1 MENSS
6 SDPIALKRWG
16 LVNQVLE
23 LLRRHWPLSAALEH
37 TVASSPLHLDDGS
50 SITVSKRTLED
61 WYYKFQKGGFDSL
74 RPKARKD
81 RGKPRRLSLE
91 QQQRVLDQ
99 VRAFPGLHVKLLYRQ
114 WKQSD
119 PTLPALAS
127 IYRWL
132 EQNQL
137 DAHGRRYLL
146 RHSASGP
153 TKSFEAPAVNELWMV
168 DFSPG
173 PFLPTTPKATATHL
187 CLLIDDHSRL
197 IPFAAY
203 GLHADT
209 QAFLRCLREAIKR
222 RGLPRKLYTD
232 QGGPFINDHV
242 KVVCANLGIRLLHAK
257 PYHAWSKGKVERMFR
272 TLQQDFEAALRLP
285 GQAVGTLEELNAR
298 FSSWLQEVYHV
309 RFHSMTLQAPQDR
322 FAQAT
327 ASLRLLDPHLDVDR
341 LFFTRLERSV
351 RNDGT
356 VRIDSTFYEVDLA
369 LRNLK
374 IELHFDPWL
383 LNRIEVRYRG
393 QDFGLA
399 RKLDRHLNSQL
410 KGVAR

>member
-1 MENSS
+1 MDKPS
-6 SDPIALKRWG
+6 SDPIALQRWG

-37 TVASSPLHLDDGS
+37 TVASSPLLLDDGS
-50 SITVSKRTLED
+50 SVVVSKRTLQD
-61 WYYKFQKGGFDSL
+61 WFYKFQRGGFDSL

-81 RGKPRRLSLE
+81 RGRPRRLSPD

-99 VRAFPGLHVKLLYRQ
+99 VRAFPGIHVKLLYKQ
-114 WKQSD
+114 WKESD
-119 PTLPALAS
+119 PTLPAIAS

-132 EQNQL
+132 DQNQL

-146 RHSASGP
+146 RQSATGP
-153 TKSFEAPAVNELWMV
+153 TKSFEAPAVNDLWMV

-173 PFLPTTPKATATHL
+173 PFLPGTPKAIGTHL
-187 CLLIDDHSRL
+187 CLFIDDHSRL

-203 GLHADT
+203 DLHANT
-209 QAFLRCLREAIKR
+209 QMFLRCLREAVKR

-257 PYHAWSKGKVERMFR
+257 PYHAWSKGKVERMFG
-272 TLQQDFEAALRLP
+272 TLQREFEAALRLP
-285 GQAVGTLEELNAR
+285 GQGVGSLEELNAR
-298 FSSWLQEVYHV
+298 LSSWLQESYQV
-309 RFHSMTLQAPQDR
+309 RVHSTTGQTPQER
-322 FAQAT
+322 FAQA
-327 ASLRLLDPHLDVDR
+327 ANSVRLLDPHLDLDR
-341 LFFTRLERSV
+341 LFFTRLERVV

-399 RKLDRHLNSQL
+399 RKLDRHLNSQWN
-410 KGVAR
+410 GGPR

>member
-1 MENSS
+1 MDDSPIS
-6 SDPIALKRWG
+6 SDFAPFRLPITE
-16 LVNQVLE
+16 NHPQI
-23 LLRRHWPLSAALEH
+23 S
-37 TVASSPLHLDDGS
+37 
-50 SITVSKRTLED
+50 
-61 WYYKFQKGGFDSL
+61 
-74 RPKARKD
+74 RK
-81 RGKPRRLSLE
+81 S
-91 QQQRVLDQ
+91 Q
-99 VRAFPGLHVKLLYRQ
+99 
-114 WKQSD
+114 
-119 PTLPALAS
+119 
-127 IYRWL
+127 
-132 EQNQL
+132 QNQL

-285 GQAVGTLEELNAR
+285 GQAVSTLEELNAR

-309 RFHSMTLQAPQDR
+309 RVHSMTLQAPQDR